1 MQQILDKLTKISSGS
16 PSLDALHSMIRSK
29 IFLRSS
35 WFLRWSS
42 NAHQE
47 CSIGF
52 LALLKLL
59 ALKLLSLDKGAWSR
73 FRLLKKILANHDQF
87 RAFTNNQIVEL
98 LITANVEY
106 FDLVEKN
113 PLTRKQRE
121 AAVSDEDATL
131 VIAGAGTGKTSTIV
145 AKIGLLLRTQQCSE
159 DEILAI
165 SFTSKS
171 ATELAE
177 RVKEILKVDLRVSTF
192 HKLGL
197 DTLARLDGGKPT
209 LAPFADDPEEKAKVI
224 DSVVGDLKED
234 ARFLQR
240 LLSFCAYHRI
250 EPKQSWEFK
259 TLAEYSNWIRSNK
272 IVSLDGI
279 PKKSFQE
286 SVIANWLILNG
297 VRFEYERPYEHP
309 TKTVE
314 RRQYC
319 PDFYLLDA
327 GIYIEHFG
335 VDEAGNPA
343 PYINASQYKQGM
355 AWKRE
360 LQKKHK
366 TIMMETYSWQ
376 HEKGILLSG
385 LEDALKAR
393 GVVFAPIDSSEALA
407 MLNKSG
413 MVSQYSKLVGTFLTL
428 YKGNGNSLAEHGRP
442 TSMFGKQREKLFLS
456 LFEHILQEY
465 EARNRAKSQIDFEDM
480 IVQASQAV
488 RAKSYSAP
496 YRYILI
502 DEFQDISPGRA
513 ELVKAIRDQAR
524 DCALFAVGDD
534 WQSIYRFAGADIGGM
549 TKFDE
554 LFGATR
560 QVALDTTFRFDN
572 QSVAVSSAFVLKNK
586 AQITKELGT
595 VKKSGVPSLVIYKRA
610 PSEAP
615 LDWSLNDIAV
625 RAPNGASVYI
635 LERYNFHLPQ
645 DTEWTRLR
653 KKFPK
658 LKIEKMSIHAAKGL
672 EADYVVMGLRGG
684 PWGFPSQ
691 VVDDPLFEM
700 VLTQADSHPHGEERR
715 LFYVA
720 LTRAR
725 NRTYLVCETGQD
737 TSEFASELLSGKEY
751 PKEVIGVDAQK
762 LTCRKCSSGTMLLRD
777 GSNGKFY
784 GCSNYPLCANTEQ
797 TCPKCG
803 KGLLVLEGNKKYACH
818 LCGYQ
823 QRTCPKCKT
832 GLLMAKKGAN
842 GPFFG
847 CSNYRDPDTNCRYT
861 ENG

>member
-1 MQQILDKLTKISSGS
+1 MQLLIEQIANGS
-16 PSLDALHSMIRSK
+16 RLSVSLQKLDARLKRSM
-29 IFLRSS
+29 FLRSS
-35 WFLRWSS
+35 WFDDWVTAAS
-42 NAHQE
+42 NE
-47 CSIGF
+47 VSIGLF
-52 LALLKLL
+52 ARVKLFIFDNDRSKALGVVRQILGSKDSIRT
-59 ALKLLSLDKGAWSR
+59 AL
-73 FRLLKKILANHDQF
+73 NE
-87 RAFTNNQIVEL
+87 QIVS
-98 LITANVEY
+98 AVQKNQGDY
-106 FDLVEKN
+106 FDRVEKN
-113 PLTRKQRE
+113 PLTKKQRE
-121 AAVSDEDATL
+121 ACASDEDSTL
-131 VIAGAGTGKTSTIV
+131 VIAGAGTGKTSTIL
-145 AKIGLLLRTQQCSE
+145 AKIGLLLRTKQCSE

-171 ATELAE
+171 ANELAE

-224 DSVVGDLKED
+224 DLVVGDLKED
-234 ARFLQR
+234 ARFLER

-250 EPKQSWEFK
+250 EPKQSWEFN

-286 SVIANWLILNG
+286 CVIANWFILNG

-319 PDFYLLDA
+319 PDFCLLDA

-335 VDEAGNPA
+335 VDESGNPA
-343 PYINASQYKQGM
+343 PYINASQYRQGM

-360 LQKKHK
+360 LHKKHK
-366 TIMMETYSWQ
+366 TIMLETYSWQ

-385 LEDALKAR
+385 LEEALKAR
-393 GVVFAPIDSSEALA
+393 EVVFAPIDPSEALA

-413 MVSQYSKLVGTFLTL
+413 MVSQFSKLVGTFLTL
-428 YKGNGNSLAEHGRP
+428 YKGNGNRLAEHGRP
-442 TSMFGKQREKLFLS
+442 NSIFGKQREKLFLL
-456 LFEHILQEY
+456 LFELIFQEY
-465 EARNRAKSQIDFEDM
+465 EARNRTKSQIDFEDM

-488 RAKSYSAP
+488 TVKAYSAP

-513 ELVKAIRDQAR
+513 ELVKAIRGQAR

-554 LFGATR
+554 IFGATR
-560 QVALDTTFRFDN
+560 RVALDTTFRFDN
-572 QSVAVSSAFVLKNK
+572 QSVAVSSTFVLKNK
-586 AQITKELGT
+586 AQITKELDT

-615 LDWSLNDIAV
+615 LDWSLNDIEV
-625 RAPNGASVYI
+625 RAPNGASVLI

-645 DTEWTRLR
+645 DAEWARLR

-658 LKIEKMSIHAAKGL
+658 LKIDKMSIHAAKGL

-737 TSEFASELLSGKEY
+737 ASEFAVELLSDNEY
-751 PKEVIGVDAQK
+751 PKEVFGVDTQK
-762 LTCRKCSSGTMLLRD
+762 LVCRKCLSGTMLLRD

-818 LCGYQ
+818 LCGHQ

-842 GPFFG
+842 GPFYG
-847 CSNYRDPDTNCRYT
+847 CSNYRDPDTNCKYT